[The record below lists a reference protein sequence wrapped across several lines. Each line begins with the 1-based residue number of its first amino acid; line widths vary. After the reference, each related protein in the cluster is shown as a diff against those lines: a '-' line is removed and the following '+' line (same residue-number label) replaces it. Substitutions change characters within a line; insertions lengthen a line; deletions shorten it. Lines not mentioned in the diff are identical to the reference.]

1 MLANIAPMARRS
13 AAVTAVAAAVMVV
26 LSTVIGGHKG
36 AIGAAIAVGIVAAFF
51 GLSVLALNRAAKI
64 SPQAMMLAG
73 MGTYLVKILVLLFLV
88 GRFQILVLLFLV
100 GRFQNS
106 TAFSPWLFG
115 LTAIV
120 LVLVYDAALAITFTK
135 TKMLYVEPDG
145 ER

>member
-73 MGTYLVKILVLLFLV
+73 MGTYIVK
-88 GRFQILVLLFLV
+88 ILVLLFLV

>member
-13 AAVTAVAAAVMVV
+13 AAVTAAAAAVMVV
-26 LSTVIGGHKG
+26 ISAAVGGHKG
-36 AIGAAIAVGIVAAFF
+36 AIAAGIAIGVVAGFF
-51 GLSVLALNRAAKI
+51 GLSVLALSRAAKI

-73 MGTYLVKILVLLFLV
+73 MGTYIVKI
-88 GRFQILVLLFLV
+88 IVLLFLV

-106 TAFSPWLFG
+106 SAFNPWLFG

-120 LVLVYDAALAITFTK
+120 LVLVYDAALAVTFSR

>member
-1 MLANIAPMARRS
+1 MARRS

-88 GRFQILVLLFLV
+88 GRFQ
-100 GRFQNS
+100 NS

>member
-13 AAVTAVAAAVMVV
+13 ATVTAAVAAVMVALSAV
-26 LSTVIGGHKG
+26 LGGQKG
-36 AIGAAIAVGIVAAFF
+36 VIGAAIAVVVVAAFF
-51 GLSVLALNRAAKI
+51 GLSVLALSKAAKV

-73 MGTYLVKILVLLFLV
+73 MGTYFVK
-88 GRFQILVLLFLV
+88 ILVLLFLV

-120 LVLVYDAALAITFTK
+120 LVLVYDIALAVSWSK

>member
-13 AAVTAVAAAVMVV
+13 AAVTAPAAIVMVV
-26 LSTVIGGHKG
+26 ISAVVGGHKG
-36 AIGAAIAVGIVAAFF
+36 LIGAGIAVAVVAAFF
-51 GLSVLALNRAAKI
+51 GLSVLALSWAAKI

-88 GRFQILVLLFLV
+88 GRFQ
-100 GRFQNS
+100 NS
-106 TAFSPWLFG
+106 TAFNTWLFG

-120 LVLVYDAALAITFTK
+120 LVLVYDGALAVTWSRTK
-135 TKMLYVEPDG
+135 QLYVEPDG

>member
-26 LSTVIGGHKG
+26 ISVAVGGHKG
-36 AIGAAIAVGIVAAFF
+36 LIGAAIAVVVVAAFF
-51 GLSVLALNRAAKI
+51 GLSVLALSKAAKV
-64 SPQAMMLAG
+64 SAQAMMLAG
-73 MGTYLVKILVLLFLV
+73 MGTYVFKILVLLFLV
-88 GRFQILVLLFLV
+88 GRFE
-100 GRFQNS
+100 NS
-106 TAFSPWLFG
+106 TAFNPWLFG

-120 LVLVYDAALAITFTK
+120 LVLVYDIALAVSWTR

>member
-13 AAVTAVAAAVMVV
+13 AAVTAAVAAVMVV
-26 LSTVIGGHKG
+26 ISAVLGGHKG
-36 AIGAAIAVGIVAAFF
+36 LIGAALAVAVVTAFF
-51 GLSVLALNRAAKI
+51 GLSVLALSRAAKI

-73 MGTYLVKILVLLFLV
+73 LGTYFFKILVLLFLV
-88 GRFQILVLLFLV
+88 GRFQD
-100 GRFQNS
+100 S

-120 LVLVYDAALAITFTK
+120 LVLVYDIALAVNWSR

>member
-13 AAVTAVAAAVMVV
+13 AAVTAIAAVVMVAV
-26 LSTVIGGHKG
+26 SAVVGGHKG
-36 AIGAAIAVGIVAAFF
+36 VIGAAIAIVVVAAFF
-51 GLSVLALNRAAKI
+51 GLSVLALSRAAKV

-73 MGTYLVKILVLLFLV
+73 MGTYIFK
-88 GRFQILVLLFLV
+88 ILVLLFLV

-120 LVLVYDAALAITFTK
+120 LVLVYDIALAVTFTK
-135 TKMLYVEPDG
+135 AKMLYVEPDG

>member
-13 AAVTAVAAAVMVV
+13 AAVTAIAATVMVV
-26 LSTVIGGHKG
+26 LSAVIGGHKG
-36 AIGAAIAVGIVAAFF
+36 VIGAAIAVGLVAAFF

-73 MGTYLVKILVLLFLV
+73 MGTYLFKIL
-88 GRFQILVLLFLV
+88 ILLFLV

-106 TAFSPWLFG
+106 TAFSPWYFG

-120 LVLVYDAALAITFTK
+120 LVLVYDAALAITFTR
-135 TKMLYVEPDG
+135 TKMLYVEP
-145 ER
+145 ERDR

>member
-13 AAVTAVAAAVMVV
+13 AAVTAIAAAVMVA
-26 LSTVIGGHKG
+26 LSAALGGHKG
-36 AIGAAIAVGIVAAFF
+36 AIGAAIAVVVVAAFF
-51 GLSVLALNRAAKI
+51 GLSVLALSRAAKV

-73 MGTYLVKILVLLFLV
+73 MGTYLVKI
-88 GRFQILVLLFLV
+88 IVLLFLV

-120 LVLVYDAALAITFTK
+120 LVLVYDIALIVSFQR

>member
-13 AAVTAVAAAVMVV
+13 AAVTAVAATVMVV
-26 LSTVIGGHKG
+26 LSAAIGGQKG
-36 AIGAAIAVGIVAAFF
+36 VIGAAIAVGIVAAFF
-51 GLSVLALNRAAKI
+51 GLSVLALSRAARI

-73 MGTYLVKILVLLFLV
+73 MGTYVVKILVLLF
-88 GRFQILVLLFLV
+88 FV

-106 TAFSPWLFG
+106 TTFSPWYFG

-120 LVLVYDAALAITFTK
+120 LVLVYDAALAITFSR
-135 TKMLYVEPDG
+135 TKMLYVEPKR

>member
-88 GRFQILVLLFLV
+88 GRFQ
-100 GRFQNS
+100 NS
-106 TAFSPWLFG
+106 SAFSPWYFG

>member
-1 MLANIAPMARRS
+1 MQAHLASMTRRS
-13 AAVTAVAAAVMVV
+13 AAVAAAVAVVMVV
-26 LSTVIGGHKG
+26 LSAVIDGHKG
-36 AIGAAIAVGIVAAFF
+36 LIGAGIAVVVVAAFF
-51 GLSVLALNRAAKI
+51 GLSAFALLRASRV

-73 MGTYLVKILVLLFLV
+73 IGTYTFK
-88 GRFQILVLLFLV
+88 ILVLLFLV

-120 LVLVYDAALAITFTK
+120 LVLVYDGALAVTWTRTK
-135 TKMLYVEPDG
+135 QLYVEPDG

>member
-13 AAVTAVAAAVMVV
+13 AAVTAAVAAVMVV
-26 LSTVIGGHKG
+26 LSAVLDGYKG
-36 AIGAAIAVGIVAAFF
+36 LIGAVIAVVVVAAFF
-51 GLSVLALNRAAKI
+51 GLSVLALSWASKI

-73 MGTYLVKILVLLFLV
+73 MGTYVVKILILLFLV
-88 GRFQILVLLFLV
+88 GRFQD
-100 GRFQNS
+100 S

-120 LVLVYDAALAITFTK
+120 LVLVYDITLAITWTR

>member
-1 MLANIAPMARRS
+1 MLANIAPTARRS
-13 AAVTAVAAAVMVV
+13 AAVTAVVATVMVV
-26 LSTVIGGHKG
+26 LSAVVGGHKG
-36 AIGAAIAVGIVAAFF
+36 LIGAAIAVAVVAAFF
-51 GLSVLALNRAAKI
+51 GMSVLALSRAAKI

-73 MGTYLVKILVLLFLV
+73 IGTYVVKIL
-88 GRFQILVLLFLV
+88 ILLFLV

-106 TAFSPWLFG
+106 TAFSAFAFG

-120 LVLVYDAALAITFTK
+120 LVLVYDIALAITWSR

>member
-13 AAVTAVAAAVMVV
+13 AAVTAAVAAVMVALSAV
-26 LSTVIGGHKG
+26 LGGHKG
-36 AIGAAIAVGIVAAFF
+36 VLGAAIAVVVVAAFF
-51 GLSVLALNRAAKI
+51 GLSVLVIGRAAKVG
-64 SPQAMMLAG
+64 PQAMMLAG
-73 MGTYLVKILVLLFLV
+73 MGTYLFK
-88 GRFQILVLLFLV
+88 ILVLLFLV

-120 LVLVYDAALAITFTK
+120 LVLVYDIALAISWTK

>member
-13 AAVTAVAAAVMVV
+13 AAVTAVAAAVMVA
-26 LSTVIGGHKG
+26 LSAALGGSKG
-36 AIGAAIAVGIVAAFF
+36 LLGAAIAVVVVAAFF
-51 GLSVLALNRAAKI
+51 GLSVLALGRAAKV

-73 MGTYLVKILVLLFLV
+73 IGTYLFKILVLLFLV
-88 GRFQILVLLFLV
+88 GRFQD
-100 GRFQNS
+100 S

-120 LVLVYDAALAITFTK
+120 LVLVYDIALAVSWTK

>member
-13 AAVTAVAAAVMVV
+13 ATVTAAVAAVMVALSAV
-26 LSTVIGGHKG
+26 LGGQKG
-36 AIGAAIAVGIVAAFF
+36 VIGAAIAVVVVAAFF
-51 GLSVLALNRAAKI
+51 GLSVLALSKAAKV

-73 MGTYLVKILVLLFLV
+73 MGTYFVK
-88 GRFQILVLLFLV
+88 ILVLLFLV

-120 LVLVYDAALAITFTK
+120 LVLVYDIALAVSWSR

>member
-1 MLANIAPMARRS
+1 MARRS
-13 AAVTAVAAAVMVV
+13 AAVTAAVAAIMLV
-26 LSTVIGGHKG
+26 LSAVLGGHKG
-36 AIGAAIAVGIVAAFF
+36 VIGAAIAVVVVAAFF
-51 GLSVLALNRAAKI
+51 GLSVLALGRAAKV

-73 MGTYLVKILVLLFLV
+73 IGTYLFKILVLLFLV
-88 GRFQILVLLFLV
+88 GRFQD
-100 GRFQNS
+100 S

-120 LVLVYDAALAITFTK
+120 LVLVYDIALAVSWTK

>member
-13 AAVTAVAAAVMVV
+13 AAVTAAVAAVMLV
-26 LSTVIGGHKG
+26 LSAVLGGHKG
-36 AIGAAIAVGIVAAFF
+36 VIGAAVAVVVVAAFF
-51 GLSVLALNRAAKI
+51 GLSVLALGRAARV

-73 MGTYLVKILVLLFLV
+73 IGTYLFKILVLLFLV
-88 GRFQILVLLFLV
+88 GRFQD
-100 GRFQNS
+100 S

-120 LVLVYDAALAITFTK
+120 LVLVYDIALAVSWTK

>member
-13 AAVTAVAAAVMVV
+13 AAVTAAVAAVMVALSAV
-26 LSTVIGGHKG
+26 LGGHKG
-36 AIGAAIAVGIVAAFF
+36 VIGAVIAVVVVAAFF
-51 GLSVLALNRAAKI
+51 GLSVLALGQASKV

-73 MGTYLVKILVLLFLV
+73 IGTYLFK
-88 GRFQILVLLFLV
+88 ILVLLFLV

-120 LVLVYDAALAITFTK
+120 LVLVYDIALAVSWTK

>member
-13 AAVTAVAAAVMVV
+13 AAVTAAVAAVMVA
-26 LSTVIGGHKG
+26 LSAALGGHKG
-36 AIGAAIAVGIVAAFF
+36 FVGAAIAVVVVAAFF
-51 GLSVLALNRAAKI
+51 GLSVLALGQAAKV

-73 MGTYLVKILVLLFLV
+73 MGTYLFK
-88 GRFQILVLLFLV
+88 ILVLLFLV

-120 LVLVYDAALAITFTK
+120 LVLVYDIALAVSWTK
-135 TKMLYVEPDG
+135 TKMLYVEPNG

>member
-13 AAVTAVAAAVMVV
+13 AAVTAAVAAVMVALSAALGGSKGV
-26 LSTVIGGHKG
+26 L
-36 AIGAAIAVGIVAAFF
+36 GAAIAVVVVAAFF
-51 GLSVLALNRAAKI
+51 GLSVLALGRAAKV

-73 MGTYLVKILVLLFLV
+73 IGTYLFKILVLLFLV
-88 GRFQILVLLFLV
+88 GRFQD
-100 GRFQNS
+100 S

-120 LVLVYDAALAITFTK
+120 LVLVYDIALAVSWTK

>member
-64 SPQAMMLAG
+64 SPQAMILAG
-73 MGTYLVKILVLLFLV
+73 MGTYLVK
-88 GRFQILVLLFLV
+88 ILVLLFLV

>member
-13 AAVTAVAAAVMVV
+13 AAVTAVAAAVMVA
-26 LSTVIGGHKG
+26 LSAVVGGHKG
-36 AIGAAIAVGIVAAFF
+36 VIGAAIAVGVVAAFF
-51 GLSVLALNRAAKI
+51 GLSVLALSRAAKI

-73 MGTYLVKILVLLFLV
+73 MGTYIVK
-88 GRFQILVLLFLV
+88 ILVLLFLV

-120 LVLVYDAALAITFTK
+120 LVLVYDAALAVTWSR

>member
-13 AAVTAVAAAVMVV
+13 AAVTAVAAAVMVAISAAV
-26 LSTVIGGHKG
+26 GGHKG
-36 AIGAAIAVGIVAAFF
+36 VIGAAIAVVVVAAFF
-51 GLSVLALNRAAKI
+51 GLSVLALSRAAKV

-73 MGTYLVKILVLLFLV
+73 MGTYLVK
-88 GRFQILVLLFLV
+88 ILVLLFLV

-120 LVLVYDAALAITFTK
+120 LVLVYDIALIVSFQR

>member
-1 MLANIAPMARRS
+1 MLANFASMARRS
-13 AAVTAVAAAVMVV
+13 AAVTAAAGAVMVA
-26 LSTVIGGHKG
+26 LSAALGGQKG
-36 AIGAAIAVGIVAAFF
+36 VIGAAIALVVVTVFF
-51 GLSVLALNRAAKI
+51 GLSFVALSRASRI

-73 MGTYLVKILVLLFLV
+73 MATYLFK
-88 GRFQILVLLFLV
+88 ILVLLFLV

-120 LVLVYDAALAITFTK
+120 LVLVYDVTLGVCWTRK
-135 TKMLYVEPDG
+135 KMLYVEPDG